1 MMSKNMWEE
10 RYSSGNYLYG
20 TEPNTF
26 FKSQLDLLPP
36 GRILLPADG
45 QGRNGVYAA
54 EKGWKVV
61 CFDISKSAKQK
72 ALELAASKKVKMDYL
87 LSGWEEI
94 VLENE
99 VFDAIAL
106 IYAHPPDDKR
116 RIFHKKMAGLLKQGG
131 TVILEAFS
139 KNQLSYT
146 SGGPTDLNLLYSE
159 EEIREDFK
167 MLKEVNI
174 QEVIISLEE
183 GSLHKGNASV
193 IRLTGKK

>member
-10 RYSSGNYLYG
+10 RYSSGSYLYG

-54 EKGWKVV
+54 EKGWEVV

-72 ALELAASKKVKMDYL
+72 ALELAASKKVKIDYL

-106 IYAHPPDDKR
+106 IYAHTPGDRR
-116 RIFHKKMAGLLKQGG
+116 RIFHKKMAGLLKQEG

-139 KNQLSYT
+139 KNQLRYT

-193 IRLTGKK
+193 IRLTGEK